1 VLRSLIARRRYGISR
16 HLGRSVLG
24 SIEGRDHA
32 GYDMA
37 FL

>member
-1 VLRSLIARRRYGISR
+1 MLRSLIVRRRYGVSR
-16 HLGRSVLG
+16 HIRRSVLG
-24 SIEGRDHA
+24 SIEGHDYA